1 MSTHVGQVKAHN
13 ELDILVRPSPFFL
26 FLRIC
31 SVHCIL
37 GLGIALSVL
46 MPSLFLRSVADIE
59 ILYNF
64 KIVMMLVFFL
74 IGEVFTLIILARWV
88 TEFYV
93 IKNDSLTYRMG
104 IFFKQKRVLLIRQIV
119 EVVLIQNLM
128 GRIFNYGTIKVITS
142 QALEGVYI
150 KRVENPNKYFKVLR
164 ELSVKQQRTEAEE
177 KKPMAAVAAAE
188 A

>member
-1 MSTHVGQVKAHN
+1 MSTQVGQVKTHN

-26 FLRIC
+26 FLRIF
-31 SVHCIL
+31 SVHLIL
-37 GLGIALSVL
+37 AVGIALAVL
-46 MPSLFLRSVADIE
+46 MPSLFLRSVGDIE

-64 KIVMMLVFFL
+64 KIVMILVFLL
-74 IGEVFTLIILARWV
+74 IGEVFTLIIIARWV

-119 EVVLIQNLM
+119 EVVLIQNLV
-128 GRIFNYGTIKVITS
+128 GRVFNYGTIKVITS

-164 ELSVKQQRTEAEE
+164 ELSVKQQRFEDQE
-177 KKPMAAVAAAE
+177 KKPMGAVAAAE

>member
-1 MSTHVGQVKAHN
+1 METSVGQVKPHN
-13 ELDILVRPSPFFL
+13 ELDKLVRPSPFFL
-26 FLRIC
+26 FLRIF
-31 SVHCIL
+31 SVHL
-37 GLGIALSVL
+37 LLAVGISLAVL

-64 KIVMMLVFFL
+64 KIVMILTLMMV
-74 IGEVFTLIILARWV
+74 GEIFTLVIIARWV

-119 EVVLIQNLM
+119 EVVMIQNLF

-164 ELSVKQQRTEAEE
+164 ELSVKQQIEVKE
-177 KKPMAAVAAAE
+177 KPPIASVAAATS
-188 A
+188 

>member
-1 MSTHVGQVKAHN
+1 MQTQVGQVKTHN

-26 FLRIC
+26 FLRLL
-31 SVHCIL
+31 SVHFFL
-37 GLGIALSVL
+37 ALGIALSVL

-64 KIVMMLVFFL
+64 KIVMMLTFTL
-74 IGEVFTLIILARWV
+74 IGEIFTLIIIARWV

-104 IFFKQKRVLLIRQIV
+104 VFFKHKRVLLIRQIV
-119 EVVLIQNLM
+119 EVVLIQHLM

-142 QALEGVYI
+142 QALEGVFI

-164 ELSVKQQRTEAEE
+164 ELSVKQQFEQKE
-177 KKPMAAVAAAE
+177 KKPVEEMAADE
-188 A
+188 S

>member
-1 MSTHVGQVKAHN
+1 
-13 ELDILVRPSPFFL
+13 
-26 FLRIC
+26 LRIF
-31 SVHCIL
+31 SVHL
-37 GLGIALSVL
+37 LLAVGISLAVL

-64 KIVMMLVFFL
+64 KIVMILTLMMV
-74 IGEVFTLIILARWV
+74 GEIFTLVIIARWV

-119 EVVLIQNLM
+119 EVVMIQNLF

-164 ELSVKQQRTEAEE
+164 ELSVKQQIEVKE
-177 KKPMAAVAAAE
+177 KPPIASVAAATS
-188 A
+188 